1 MPKDFQLLS
10 KGQKDQLIQI
20 ELNRYK
26 DSKLLLH
33 STPLNISSN
42 LLDKAEIVSISS
54 DSTSCGS
61 HTSPSYVNEINELSI
76 ESQFETQNNEEQDI
90 EIKYNVSEVTNV
102 SDCTNNITLRDDLQT
117 FIIDCNI
124 AHDAASD
131 LLTILRKHGHVDLP
145 KDVRLL
151 FQNQQC
157 WRPRTVNGANCTS
170 LELARKSTVNLNDMT
185 TDEGRLGQRKRQHI
199 VYSDSEEEQHNCQ
212 CRKHIKRKQINVSS
226 VTTVPSCPSNVQIK
240 NKYVNVPQVATFND
254 ASGNI
259 INAFT
264 ENNPVPSTFNERLH
278 SEISNMPIIVEGY
291 EQLTGTVQDS
301 NIKEKLDQI
310 LRMQAATNISL
321 RNINQRLYKIEDA
334 IKHKSTKS
342 PVEINDNLIA
352 PFLPLKTI
360 EEIKQFECLLRTSN
374 EPVTQFKQFVSKTGG
389 NNAKDHIYK
398 CLKKLITNECAMKCS
413 WKGFRN
419 NFQISNLYSMKIMKK
434 EITSHYTCTESDFD
448 NTTAEW
454 LRFANQRNKRENQ
467 AKENN
472 AKCNECNEDNEY

>member
-1 MPKDFQLLS
+1 MSDRRTSNIGRSVNPPCVRGFSPWPLSGFLLVLPKIETAIVSREYRSQASPFSLRSFVDGSQQNIIMPKDFQLLS

-157 WRPRTVNGANCTS
+157 WRPRTVNGANCS
-170 LELARKSTVNLNDMT
+170 
-185 TDEGRLGQRKRQHI
+185 
-199 VYSDSEEEQHNCQ
+199 
-212 CRKHIKRKQINVSS
+212 
-226 VTTVPSCPSNVQIK
+226 
-240 NKYVNVPQVATFND
+240 KYMHYF
-254 ASGNI
+254 I
-259 INAFT
+259 L
-264 ENNPVPSTFNERLH
+264 PVL
-278 SEISNMPIIVEGY
+278 
-291 EQLTGTVQDS
+291 
-301 NIKEKLDQI
+301 
-310 LRMQAATNISL
+310 
-321 RNINQRLYKIEDA
+321 
-334 IKHKSTKS
+334 
-342 PVEINDNLIA
+342 LI
-352 PFLPLKTI
+352 
-360 EEIKQFECLLRTSN
+360 
-374 EPVTQFKQFVSKTGG
+374 
-389 NNAKDHIYK
+389 
-398 CLKKLITNECAMKCS
+398 M
-413 WKGFRN
+413 
-419 NFQISNLYSMKIMKK
+419 
-434 EITSHYTCTESDFD
+434 
-448 NTTAEW
+448 
-454 LRFANQRNKRENQ
+454 
-467 AKENN
+467 
-472 AKCNECNEDNEY
+472 